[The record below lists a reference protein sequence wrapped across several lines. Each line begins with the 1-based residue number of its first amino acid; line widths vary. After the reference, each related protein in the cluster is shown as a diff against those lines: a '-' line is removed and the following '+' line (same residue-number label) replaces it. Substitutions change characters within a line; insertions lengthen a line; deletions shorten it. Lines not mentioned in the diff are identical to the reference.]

1 MAGRSRVLRLYRRL
15 LGLQLRP
22 QLVVANPRLPQA
34 HKVQPTQRH
43 CLKGQA
49 QAIGTVDA
57 V

>member
-34 HKVQPTQRH
+34 HKAQRRSGTA
-43 CLKGQA
+43 LKVKRRQ
-49 QAIGTVDA
+49 
-57 V
+57 